1 MKNLPN
7 YPKVKFPLTVRIDEP
22 LDLNSH
28 VPFRVAVVSN
38 LLQLNK
44 DPFIRDFSDLEPRE
58 YRVLL
63 NIGSYMP
70 IKAADIAYLGRLD
83 TYTVSRAV
91 KSLLK
96 DELIEI
102 ELAENNRK
110 IKNLVLTKKGI
121 KVYREL
127 CLIIDKRT
135 QELESVISKEEKAE
149 LIRILE
155 LLESKS
161 ESMIA
166 SHAASFQENALQK
179 SNLQKSNHQNKNQQ
193 TINKPIPADQK
204 EIIRWHKKSSA
215 NYKSNNDEWSYN
227 NQ

>member
-1 MKNLPN
+1 MFLSVCNIAIILFPISTSFNILKNLSN
-7 YPKVKFPLTVRIDEP
+7 YPKANFPLTDRIDDP

-44 DPFIRDFSDLEPRE
+44 DPLIRDFSDLEPRE

-96 DELIEI
+96 DELIDI

-110 IKNLVLTKKGI
+110 IKNLVLTTKGV
-121 KVYREL
+121 KVYRKL
-127 CLIIDKRT
+127 CLRIDKRT

-149 LIRILE
+149 LIRLLE

-166 SHAASFQENALQK
+166 GHAAILQK
-179 SNLQKSNHQNKNQQ
+179 SEFQQNKS
-193 TINKPIPADQK
+193 IPADQK
-204 EIIRWHKKSSA
+204 EIIRWHKKSSSY
-215 NYKSNNDEWSYN
+215 YKNSDNE
-227 NQ
+227 

>member
-1 MKNLPN
+1 MGISNFNSFNILKNLPN
-7 YPKVKFPLTVRIDEP
+7 HPKANFPLTGRIDEP
-22 LDLNSH
+22 LDLNTH

-44 DPFIRDFSDLEPRE
+44 DPLIRDVSNLEPRE

-70 IKAADIAYLGRLD
+70 IKATDIAYLGRLD

-96 DELIEI
+96 DELIKI
-102 ELAENNRK
+102 ELAKNNRK
-110 IKNLVLTKKGI
+110 IKNLVLTKKGVQ
-121 KVYREL
+121 VYRKL
-127 CLIIDKRT
+127 CQRIVQRT
-135 QELESVISKEEKAE
+135 QELESVISKKEKTE
-149 LIRILE
+149 LVRILE

-166 SHAASFQENALQK
+166 SHANEQVTRQASELQSSENK
-179 SNLQKSNHQNKNQQ
+179 K
-193 TINKPIPADQK
+193 IPADQK
-204 EIIRWHKKSSA
+204 EIIRWYKKSAASSK
-215 NYKSNNDEWSYN
+215 NSNDE
-227 NQ
+227 